1 MKCFQWTNSNV
12 NSLATTGTAR
22 PSAILSL
29 KARQEWTTILS
40 IILMLHTIL
49 LCLRHRDQSQEDRL
63 AQLYSAGDPPQ
74 TSKIIPSKML
84 TTTNQETA
92 QVNLLF
98 LLRKMISVRTSIKP
112 WITTTRDSEET
123 WVKEINVFQKDN
135 KIKAMSLLS
144 KISKT
149 YIFLRTMLN
158 NPSKI
163 NKGQISL
170 ILTSAKV
177 NDSGVNGVNLIITY
191 LTVYS
196 ITQLLSNLVSIQTA
210 FRMVLLRIWADKD
223 QWTWR
228 VLMILL
234 SNSKGSIGS
243 LI

>member
-1 MKCFQWTNSNV
+1 
-12 NSLATTGTAR
+12 
-22 PSAILSL
+22 
-29 KARQEWTTILS
+29 
-40 IILMLHTIL
+40 
-49 LCLRHRDQSQEDRL
+49 
-63 AQLYSAGDPPQ
+63 
-74 TSKIIPSKML
+74 
-84 TTTNQETA
+84 
-92 QVNLLF
+92 
-98 LLRKMISVRTSIKP
+98 
-112 WITTTRDSEET
+112 
-123 WVKEINVFQKDN
+123 VKEINVFQKDN

-210 FRMVLLRIWADKD
+210 FRMVLLQI
-223 QWTWR
+223 
-228 VLMILL
+228 
-234 SNSKGSIGS
+234 
-243 LI
+243 